1 MTETS
6 KMRIRIQMCDT
17 KQIDKTKKRRPTT
30 MGIIVGRRRLLGVLT
45 LLSSIPR
52 TSGWCPLVAPLTG
65 TRSRAQSTSPSALAS
80 SRYTD
85 DSSSSPYWEDDEED
99 DDDIFE
105 KDRRYGSN
113 DRGYDGVALQ
123 EDVMEWERCQT
134 DAGVVHVLLPP
145 PTVLMPTC
153 VIHFTGGT
161 FFGSAPNLW
170 YRQLLQDIVKNT
182 QAAVIATS
190 IPVTLLQSPLQHVK
204 LAKKV
209 QQQFQTAWKDVLYD
223 EYGEELQNV
232 PVCGMGHSLGA
243 RLMVVLATLGALPE
257 PKSGKKPRIAP
268 PFYKSAVLVSFT
280 NYGAAAGIPGIY
292 QLNKA
297 SRKMEED
304 ASSTSKNGRS
314 QKSRQRRADD
324 WLDDDDYESDEDW
337 GELFQELQNAVRD
350 QAGRVQTA
358 LTPSSQEL
366 EFFPTPEQL
375 WTALGED
382 SRYSIPQTLV
392 VQFDNDEVDQSSKL
406 ALALAETS
414 NVKFARIRGT
424 HLTPV
429 SVQED
434 EAAAGSSSSD
444 ISKAWFQQ
452 INSRAGRVLW
462 AVLKGRQQADSNEI
476 ALRELRQ
483 SVARYITEIVTK

>member
-1 MTETS
+1 
-6 KMRIRIQMCDT
+6 
-17 KQIDKTKKRRPTT
+17 
-30 MGIIVGRRRLLGVLT
+30 MGIIIGRRRLLGVLT
-45 LLSSIPR
+45 LLLNIPF
-52 TSGWCPLVAPLTG
+52 TSGWCPLAPC
-65 TRSRAQSTSPSALAS
+65 RSPVQSTASLALAS
-80 SRYTD
+80 SRYKD
-85 DSSSSPYWEDDEED
+85 DVGSSPYWEDEDDED
-99 DDDIFE
+99 DDDAFE
-105 KDRRYGSN
+105 KDRRYGS
-113 DRGYDGVALQ
+113 YDIQ

-257 PKSGKKPRIAP
+257 QASSNSSAGKKNKKPRIAP
-268 PFYKSAVLVSFT
+268 PFYESAVLVSFT

-297 SRKMEED
+297 SRRMEED
-304 ASSTSKNGRS
+304 VSSTPKNGGRPNK
-314 QKSRQRRADD
+314 KSRQRRADD
-324 WLDDDDYESDEDW
+324 WLDDDDYENDEDW
-337 GELFQELQNAVRD
+337 GELFQELQDAVRD

-392 VQFDNDEVDQSSKL
+392 VQFDNDEIDQSSKL

-414 NVKFARIRGT
+414 DVKFARIRGT

-429 SVQED
+429 SVQND
-434 EAAAGSSSSD
+434 QAAAGSSSD
-444 ISKAWFQQ
+444 ISRAWFQQ

-462 AVLKGRQQADSNEI
+462 AVLKGRQQAESNDI

>member
-1 MTETS
+1 
-6 KMRIRIQMCDT
+6 
-17 KQIDKTKKRRPTT
+17 

-45 LLSSIPR
+45 LLFNIPH
-52 TSGWCPLVAPLTG
+52 TSGWCPLAAPSP
-65 TRSRAQSTSPSALAS
+65 RSRVQSTATLTLAS
-80 SRYTD
+80 SRYKD
-85 DSSSSPYWEDDEED
+85 ESNSSPYWEDEEED

-105 KDRRYGSN
+105 KDRGYGS
-113 DRGYDGVALQ
+113 YDGAALQ

-209 QQQFQTAWKDVLYD
+209 QQQFQTAWKDVLLD

-243 RLMVVLATLGALPE
+243 RLMVVLATLGASPDQ
-257 PKSGKKPRIAP
+257 KSGAGKNNKPRIIAGP

-297 SRKMEED
+297 SRKMEDD
-304 ASSTSKNGRS
+304 ASSTSKNNGRS
-314 QKSRQRRADD
+314 TQKSRQRRADD
-324 WLDDDDYESDEDW
+324 WLDDDDYENDEDW
-337 GELFQELQNAVRD
+337 GELFQELQDAVRD

-392 VQFDNDEVDQSSKL
+392 VQFDNDEIDQSSKL

-434 EAAAGSSSSD
+434 EAVTESSSD

>member
-1 MTETS
+1 
-6 KMRIRIQMCDT
+6 
-17 KQIDKTKKRRPTT
+17 

-45 LLSSIPR
+45 LLLNIPH
-52 TSGWCPLVAPLTG
+52 TSGWCPLAPSRSHVSRG
-65 TRSRAQSTSPSALAS
+65 PSYWQDKHSSTRTAGLALAS
-80 SRYTD
+80 SRYED
-85 DSSSSPYWEDDEED
+85 DSDSSPYWVD
-99 DDDIFE
+99 DDDDDDAFE
-105 KDRRYGSN
+105 KDGRYGS
-113 DRGYDGVALQ
+113 YDGSYEESLQ
-123 EDVMEWERCQT
+123 EDVMEWERCET

-209 QQQFQTAWKDVLYD
+209 QRQFQTAWKDVLYD
-223 EYGEELQNV
+223 EYGENLQHV
-232 PVCGMGHSLGA
+232 PVCGLGHSLGA
-243 RLMVVLATLGALPE
+243 RLMVVLATLGALPT
-257 PKSGKKPRIAP
+257 PASGSGKKQRIAP

-297 SRKMEED
+297 SRRMEED
-304 ASSTSKNGRS
+304 ASSTSKNGRPK
-314 QKSRQRRADD
+314 KSRRRND
-324 WLDDDDYESDEDW
+324 WLDDDDYENDEDW
-337 GELFQELQNAVRD
+337 GELFSELQDAVRD

-392 VQFDNDEVDQSSKL
+392 VQFDNDEIDQSSKL

-414 NVKFARIRGT
+414 DVKFARIRGT

-429 SVQED
+429 SVQD
-434 EAAAGSSSSD
+434 DDQAVVGSSDNSR
-444 ISKAWFQQ
+444 AWFQQ

-462 AVLKGRQQADSNEI
+462 AVLKGRQQAESNEI

-483 SVARYITEIVTK
+483 SVARYISEIVTK

>member
-1 MTETS
+1 
-6 KMRIRIQMCDT
+6 
-17 KQIDKTKKRRPTT
+17 
-30 MGIIVGRRRLLGVLT
+30 MGIIIGRRRLLGVLT
-45 LLSSIPR
+45 LLLNIPH
-52 TSGWCPLVAPLTG
+52 TSGWCPLAAPS
-65 TRSRAQSTSPSALAS
+65 TRSHVQSTAPSALAS
-80 SRYTD
+80 SRYKD
-85 DSSSSPYWEDDEED
+85 DSGSSPYWEDEED
-99 DDDIFE
+99 EDDIFE
-105 KDRRYGSN
+105 KDRRYDG
-113 DRGYDGVALQ
+113 GYDGAALQ

-182 QAAVIATS
+182 QCAVIATS

-257 PKSGKKPRIAP
+257 PKAGKKPRIGP

-314 QKSRQRRADD
+314 SNKSRQRRADD

-337 GELFQELQNAVRD
+337 GELFSELQDAVLG

-392 VQFDNDEVDQSSKL
+392 VQFDNDEIDQSSKL
-406 ALALAETS
+406 ALALTETS
-414 NVKFARIRGT
+414 DVKFARIRGT

-434 EAAAGSSSSD
+434 EAVAGSSSD